1 VPPVLVA
8 NNLAYMNGGRG
19 IHVLKMSSKVYV
31 VNNTLYNNALDLGS
45 DFQEINGVFEGTS
58 QTQWVNNIVSAW
70 TNRRAYAL
78 VNGPGATYR
87 SNTWW
92 GGRGLDGISASQ
104 REIAQLD
111 PMFVAPPQ
119 VDPVAPDQFLRAPDP
134 ALIGNGFHLESGS
147 PLRGAGV
154 DSTTLDGLDS
164 VMVTQMRAFAATSL
178 NGVRRPRG
186 AVDIGAYQH
195 RIALPDGAEEA

>member
-1 VPPVLVA
+1 
-8 NNLAYMNGGRG
+8 MNGGRG
-19 IHVLKMSSKVYV
+19 IHVLKVSSKVYV

-92 GGRGLDGISASQ
+92 GGRGLDGIAANQ
-104 REIAQLD
+104 IANVN
-111 PMFVAPPQ
+111 PMFVTPPAVHPSANGQFAAAPNPNVIGAAFHLQ
-119 VDPVAPDQFLRAPDP
+119 PASTLRGNAVDP
-134 ALIGNGFHLESGS
+134 
-147 PLRGAGV
+147 
-154 DSTTLDGLDS
+154 TTLAGLDQT
-164 VMVTQMRAFAATSL
+164 MAAQMTRYTMTAL
-178 NGVRRPRG
+178 NGTTRTPGRI
-186 AVDIGAYQH
+186 DHGAYQQ
-195 RIALPDGAEEA
+195 